1 MGASAGAQRWRMALE
16 TLEGPGALK
25 GLVWVNVFTTLSTAN
40 ALNSGDGDLGGLG
53 SLNWC
58 SLVPEEHSG
67 GGGDLIQHILLS
79 PRLLLSLSHRVS

>member
-1 MGASAGAQRWRMALE
+1 MGASVGAQRWRMALE

-25 GLVWVNVFTTLSTAN
+25 GLVLVNTFTTLSTVN
-40 ALNSGDGDLGGLG
+40 VGNSGDGDLGGLG

-67 GGGDLIQHILLS
+67 KKI
-79 PRLLLSLSHRVS
+79 